1 MNRHALKYR
10 DERNRSYWWAAV
22 CFAAAAAC
30 AVWGY
35 VMALHMVNGAALAFA
50 VVAIGEF
57 FSGAAHVR
65 AGVLSHQQM
74 IREIMWSA
82 RYTSNQP

>member
-1 MNRHALKYR
+1 
-10 DERNRSYWWAAV
+10 
-22 CFAAAAAC
+22 
-30 AVWGY
+30 
-35 VMALHMVNGAALAFA
+35 MALHMVNGAALAFA